1 MVADLVGCFDG
12 FVFVVFLVCLGFDGY
27 VCFAVLFR
35 LIVFGLIVLG
45 LCIVVYLGMCLNSGW
60 LTLQ

>member
-1 MVADLVGCFDG
+1 MGLFLL
-12 FVFVVFLVCLGFDGY
+12 FFLVCLGFDGY